1 MAFIISLAR
10 SGVDGEAIL
19 AIDASCFAHPTVN
32 VAEEL
37 ERPWARVWLAR
48 LTEDDDKA
56 RAFLLAWLVADEL
69 HILSV
74 ATLPAARRRGLATA
88 LLEHA
93 LGFARER
100 HVGLVL
106 LEVRRSNAE
115 AIRLYRRLGFSAV
128 GLRERYYVDN
138 QEDAVEM
145 RLVLDPT
152 TGAVVSESDQVV
164 L

>member
-1 MAFIISLAR
+1 MAIVISLAR

-19 AIDASCFAHPTVN
+19 AIDAACFAHPTVN

-37 ERPWARVWLAR
+37 GRPWARVWLAR
-48 LTEDDDKA
+48 LTEGDHEA

-69 HILSV
+69 HVLSV
-74 ATLPAARRRGLATA
+74 ATLPAARHRGLATA

-93 LGFARER
+93 VGFARER
-100 HVGLVL
+100 RIGLVL

-115 AIRLYRRLGFSAV
+115 AVRLYRRLGFSAV

-138 QEDAVEM
+138 QEDAVGM
-145 RLVLDPT
+145 RFVLDPST
-152 TGAVVSESDQVV
+152 RAVVPG
-164 L
+164 